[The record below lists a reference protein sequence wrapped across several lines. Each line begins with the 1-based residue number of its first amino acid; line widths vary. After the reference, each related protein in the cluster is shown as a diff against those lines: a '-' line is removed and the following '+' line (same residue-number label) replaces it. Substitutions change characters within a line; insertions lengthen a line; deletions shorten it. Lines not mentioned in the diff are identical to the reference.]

1 MLIKQRKLCE
11 ELARERFRLI
21 SFWGA
26 CCQEKQ
32 QEEEKEE
39 EEEQPRKRGC
49 EKLHNLGRVQ
59 NNWKAGKVEVEA
71 LIRQGER
78 CEAK

>member
-26 CCQEKQ
+26 CCQE
-32 QEEEKEE
+32 EEAKEKAEE
-39 EEEQPRKRGC
+39 EEEQ
-49 EKLHNLGRVQ
+49 LYNLVRVAS
-59 NNWKAGKVEVEA
+59 NNWKAKSKSK
-71 LIRQGER
+71 R
-78 CEAK
+78 

>member
-26 CCQEKQ
+26 CCQEKEQ
-32 QEEEKEE
+32 E

-49 EKLHNLGRVQ
+49 EKLHNLGRVP

>member
-1 MLIKQRKLCE
+1 MKD
-11 ELARERFRLI
+11 FV
-21 SFWGA
+21 
-26 CCQEKQ
+26 CCQEEH
-32 QEEEKEE
+32 EEEKKKGERE
-39 EEEQPRKRGC
+39 PRKRGC

-59 NNWKAGKVEVEA
+59 NNWKAGKVEVVVEA